1 MGWEGATERGDR
13 LGEREMGKRER
24 KREVEGTKERER
36 ERGTD
41 GRTETD
47 EQRQIERHTQR
58 DRQTD
63 RDTS

>member
-36 ERGTD
+36 ERDGWTD
-41 GRTETD
+41 RNRRTETD
-47 EQRQIERHTQR
+47 RETYAE
-58 DRQTD
+58 RQTD
-63 RDTS
+63 G